1 MAHTATITW
10 VDPTMRTDVP
20 PTPIAPDTFHVNI
33 FDSASPTPNTPI
45 GTVAEGAQTF
55 TTGALSA
62 GTHTFTTNAV
72 DSEGN
77 IGPASAPTVVVVP
90 LAAPAAPT
98 NVNAT
103 LN

>member
-10 VDPTMRTDVP
+10 VDPTLRMDG
-20 PTPIAPDTFHVNI
+20 TPIAPDTFHVNV

-45 GTVAEGAQTF
+45 GSVAKGVQTF

-62 GTHTFTTNAV
+62 GVHSFTLTAV
-72 DSEGN
+72 DSEGDTSAVTSP
-77 IGPASAPTVVVVP
+77 PASVTVPFTAPLAPTSV
-90 LAAPAAPT
+90 AAA
-98 NVNAT
+98 